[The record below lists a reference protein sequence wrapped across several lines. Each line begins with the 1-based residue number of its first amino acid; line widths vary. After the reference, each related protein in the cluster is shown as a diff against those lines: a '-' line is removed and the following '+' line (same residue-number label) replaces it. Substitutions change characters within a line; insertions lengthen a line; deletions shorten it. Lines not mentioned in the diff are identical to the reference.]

1 MSSPYHLLYPSD
13 RWPLVRGERAGGAE
27 LAEETKVSG
36 VGGVREKST
45 WADMGEKMFKKSIA
59 YGGKNVQEIDC
70 EWSRILSSSLFA
82 STFENMPFQNVQN
95 AENGKFRACIWR
107 QTLSIEIQF
116 PSFERAEKRSINRS

>member
-82 STFENMPFQNVQN
+82 LIFENMPFQNVQK
-95 AENGKFRACIWR
+95 AENG
-107 QTLSIEIQF
+107 
-116 PSFERAEKRSINRS
+116 